1 MHVDD
6 IQAGSAPHTA
16 GGHPA
21 LAFCNAGT
29 FTDYESF
36 ARWST
41 RVGLLDVELVE
52 DLAAEADRR
61 RGQASH
67 VLHEVRVLQDA
78 IRNAVTEPGGT
89 DGYQLI
95 TRMAHQ
101 AYADAV
107 LLPGTP
113 ARWELGRALET
124 PLYAAALAAVD
135 LLTEVDLLTVRV
147 CPVSG
152 CGNLHLGQSPG
163 CPRHAGGAAGTVG
176 AYAADV
182 EHERAI
188 A

>member
-1 MHVDD
+1 MHDNDTQGPNVP
-6 IQAGSAPHTA
+6 ATE

-21 LAFCNAGT
+21 LTFCNAGL
-29 FTDYESF
+29 FTDYEAF
-36 ARWST
+36 AWWST
-41 RVGLLDVELVE
+41 RVGLLDEDLVDE
-52 DLAAEADRR
+52 LAAEADRR

-67 VLHEVRVLQDA
+67 VLHEVRVLQEA
-78 IRNAVTEPGGT
+78 IRSAVTEPAST
-89 DGYQLI
+89 AGYGLI

-135 LLTEVDLLTVRV
+135 LLTEVDLRTVRS
-147 CPVSG
+147 CPVAD
-152 CGNLHLGQSPG
+152 CGNLHLGKDGQ
-163 CPRHAGGAAGTVG
+163 CPRHAGGPAGTVDHR
-176 AYAADV
+176 AAHL
-182 EHERAI
+182 EYERAI